1 MAVHRNKTFIQQAV
15 HTTTLRLCQAI
26 HNDQLIACKAVK
38 DYLFHSEEHHVISTM
53 ICALNADLATFV
65 EGISNMSCLGY
76 AHLPLTR

>member
-1 MAVHRNKTFIQQAV
+1 MAMHRNETFMNKPSIPLLSV
-15 HTTTLRLCQAI
+15 
-26 HNDQLIACKAVK
+26 
-38 DYLFHSEEHHVISTM
+38 YVISTM